1 MMSIPRTL
9 SVLALLAGTAG
20 TTAAQSVYYP
30 PLVGTTWESIAPAS
44 LGWCTDELPALL
56 NFLDSTNTKAFLVLK
71 DGRIVLE
78 HYFGTFTADSSW
90 YWASAGKSLTAF
102 LVGLAQQQG
111 HLDIDEPSSTYLGA
125 GWTSCTPEQ
134 EAAITIR
141 DQMAMTTGLDDTDGQ
156 FDCTDPECLTYLTD
170 PGTRWSYYNAPYT
183 LLDGVLEGATGQT
196 LNSYVFSNLTA
207 TTGMTGL
214 FVQAGYNNV
223 FISRARSMA
232 RFGLL
237 AMSGGSWN
245 GTPIMTDAGYF
256 QDMVSPSQG
265 LNEAYGYLWWLNG
278 QESFMLPGLQLV
290 LPGPL
295 MPNGPQ
301 DCYNAMGKNGQLI
314 NVSPATGLVVVRMGE
329 LPTEDL
335 FVPNLYNDQIWQYLN
350 AVICAPTGM
359 SEVATPGLELFPNPT
374 TDHIELRMDA
384 DLVMGDLTIVDGLG
398 RALLTQRVHGD
409 RIHIDVSGI
418 TTGSYLVT
426 FRSERGMAT
435 TRFVKQ

>member
-1 MMSIPRTL
+1 MNIPRTL
-9 SVLALLAGTAG
+9 SALVLLSGSVG

-30 PLVGTTWESIAPAS
+30 PLIGNTWETVDPAS

-56 NFLDSTNTKAFLVLK
+56 DFLDSTNTKAFLVLK

-141 DQMAMTTGLDDTDGQ
+141 DQMSMTTGLDDTDGQ

-207 TTGMTGL
+207 TTGITGL
-214 FVQAGYNNV
+214 FVESGFNNV

-245 GTPIMTDAGYF
+245 GTPILSDNAYFTAMTT
-256 QDMVSPSQG
+256 PSQA
-265 LNEAYGYLWWLNG
+265 LNPAYGYLWWLNG
-278 QESFMLPGLQLV
+278 QSSYLLPGVDFL

-295 MPNGPQ
+295 MPDAPS
-301 DCYNAMGKNGQLI
+301 DIYAAIGKNGQLI
-314 NVSPATGLVVVRMGE
+314 NVSPSTGLVVVRMGN
-329 LPTEDL
+329 LPDGL
-335 FVPNLYNDQIWQYLN
+335 FVPNVYNNEIWQYLN
-350 AVICAPTGM
+350 AVICSTTALTELTPSSTLEAYPIPANREITLRPSYTGPVELIGADGRRYAVQANNGRVDLGTVTYGTYWLRPTN
-359 SEVATPGLELFPNPT
+359 T
-374 TDHIELRMDA
+374 
-384 DLVMGDLTIVDGLG
+384 
-398 RALLTQRVHGD
+398 LTQGKGIRV
-409 RIHIDVSGI
+409 V
-418 TTGSYLVT
+418 V
-426 FRSERGMAT
+426 AP
-435 TRFVKQ
+435 

>member
-1 MMSIPRTL
+1 MSIPRTL
-9 SVLALLAGTAG
+9 SAFVLLIGTVG

-30 PLVGTTWESIAPAS
+30 PLVGNSWETIDPAS

-56 NFLDSTNTKAFLVLK
+56 DFLDSTNTKAFLVLK

-141 DQMAMTTGLDDTDGQ
+141 DQMAMITGLDDTDGQ
-156 FDCTDPECLTYLTD
+156 FDCTDPACLTYLTD

-207 TTGMTGL
+207 TTGITGL
-214 FVQAGYNNV
+214 FVQVGYNNV
-223 FISRARSMA
+223 FFSRARSMA

-237 AMSGGSWN
+237 ALSGGSWN
-245 GTPIMTDAGYF
+245 GTPILTDAAYF
-256 QDMVSPSQG
+256 QDMVSPSQS

-295 MPNGPQ
+295 MPNAPQ

-314 NVSPATGLVVVRMGE
+314 NVSPGTGLVVVRMGE
-329 LPTEDL
+329 LPTEDI

-350 AVICAPTGM
+350 AVMCGATGVQEETIPRM
-359 SEVATPGLELFPNPT
+359 ELFPNPSRDRVDVYVGQGGGEIT
-374 TDHIELRMDA
+374 VRDGSGR
-384 DLVMGDLTIVDGLG
+384 IV
-398 RALLTQRVHGD
+398 LTQQTSSD
-409 RIHIDVSGI
+409 RIGLDVSGLASGCY
-418 TTGSYLVT
+418 TVAFSGES
-426 FRSERGMAT
+426 GAT
-435 TRFVKQ
+435 TVRFVKE